1 MARLRSAG
9 PAGVLAALILASLII
24 AATASIAVFACMRI
38 SPARSD
44 PPFGL
49 ECRLRMEEPLRA
61 GGPVILRFTLSR
73 ISGSGGSG
81 DKPVYALRWYTPL
94 EGIRGSF
101 LKVERE
107 GVAIPYQGPMVKRG
121 DPSLEDY
128 VEVFPDKPVEGMV
141 DLGPAYDFSRPGG
154 YTVEFKAGLGDLVD
168 EPTLLPRPRD
178 AHRPVP
184 LACDPVRF
192 ELRP

>member
-1 MARLRSAG
+1 MPRPRSAR
-9 PAGVLAALILASLII
+9 PAGILAVLAFAALS
-24 AATASIAVFACMRI
+24 CMRTD
-38 SPARSD
+38 PARSD

-73 ISGSGGSG
+73 ASGSGE
-81 DKPVYALRWYTPL
+81 KPVYALRWYTPL

-101 LKVERE
+101 LNVQRD

-128 VEVFPDKPVEGMV
+128 VEVSPDKPVEGMV
-141 DLGPAYDFSRPGG
+141 DLGPAYDFSRPGR
-154 YTVEFKAGLGDLVD
+154 YSIEFKTGLGDLVD

-184 LACDPVRF
+184 LACDPLSF